1 MRPRDGRSCSDLAQ
15 GTTCNVSLKPGWTP
29 GEDSRRGQVL
39 SHFRGTL
46 FSGSL
51 ISQAQGQSCSEWDIH
66 VGGHGDF
73 WIWKQQGISGGP
85 AQSLGR
91 LQRPAVG
98 STFDLASH
106 ASLGPESL
114 ALEVASGEPARA
126 RLPPYPGPAPGHGE
140 QGSSGCTCQQSPPTA
155 SEVPLRPEPPSNL
168 EDAPLLPRLASF
180 PRAEGTKG
188 KPATPGTALPEPAQT
203 LHMCPSSRRTR
214 YYITVTLLGHRQA
227 PGEEG
232 EEPAQPAPPPCG
244 PEESEGWWEPPQGPR
259 PITGCRTAPPQEPQL
274 RAQSHQGSTAQ
285 QQKLQAGWTP
295 GSPRRLE
302 LDHSG
307 TRTPPDRLPGPH
319 MEEAGGPTAQAKAR
333 VVSATLT
340 WRQRPPAQEE
350 IKHGFHKVSLVSGA
364 QMEVPQKEMFE
375 FSRREE
381 VNGFATQEE
390 ETVNCQGPR
399 DTAGSKNFQSH
410 GPIFSKKY
418 IPPPKEKR
426 PEGRL
431 KEAVD
436 QSDGSRQA
444 PRTEPPRVG
453 AMARTELLVP
463 LPGPREPSPHPGVG
477 LTSGSSRSLEEYR
490 VTCTVRTATVV
501 GGHVDR
507 RVSSSVTVRP
517 VSSGEALPRGRQ
529 VARMVPPVVVGS
541 PPGSPSRSQAV
552 KVLSNLVPAGH
563 SPPASHL
570 PRPTADRP
578 RSTGLGSTVRAALR
592 QLPET
597 RTAQLKDSSAL
608 ASTGIPAS
616 APLPK
621 NQDALAACPDRDQ
634 GRAPDARACEL
645 QQVLGAPS
653 STELPLQTSQ
663 GQASVPSSPRL
674 QTHVPSPGLT
684 HPAKQPVVPTHPRAQ
699 LTPFVLPPIKREGLV
714 DPPAATV
721 LPMVRSE
728 HVTVPGQPPAPSS
741 TRRKDVPSPGGLSA
755 PSSPRNKFVQNSEN
769 VPVLPFAQREVVRGP
784 GAPAA
789 LSPTPKEV
797 VKGPGAPAASSP
809 TRKEVV
815 QGSSAPAAS
824 SPTWKEVV
832 KGPSAPAAS
841 SSTQEVVQGSSAPA
855 ASSPIQKEVVKGPS
869 APDASFPTWKEVV
882 KGPDAPA
889 ASSPTQK
896 EVVQGSGAPAALSTA
911 PKEVVKGP
919 GAPAASSPTQKEV
932 VKGPGAP
939 AASSSTQKEVVQGS
953 SAPAAS
959 SPTQKEVVKGPGAP
973 AASSPTQKEVVQG
986 SGAPAA
992 LSPKSTEVV
1001 QGPEGSTSIQK
1012 EAVQGI
1018 AGSLAP
1024 PLTKEET
1031 VQGPTAPATSLPKQ
1045 DKGVQDSEGS
1055 PISSLTQKEVVQD
1068 PAALPAPSSS
1078 VDRVSPSPGGTPA
1091 PVPTGAEASTESQLV
1106 SDPTE
1111 GKTCPETSREE
1122 DEVALAADLEIFL
1135 DTLRSMEPPEILR
1148 THRLPRAPRSSYLS
1162 MYATLPAIE
1171 EDQPG
1176 PWVLGPG
1183 PQEVPSLEE
1192 KEEEEEE
1199 PENPYLSDDEKL
1211 QRRQEKAGP
1220 SPSRDLHPARPTQV
1234 SCSPLE
1240 MMKKHVAG
1248 TKGPHSELGLELQG
1262 GSRPTSRLGG
1272 SLLFGSL
1279 VPATKEA
1286 STPEPL
1292 GTKLSALQPHGAPG
1306 LRKVPGQL
1314 PLLCSERPSPTEK
1327 LACSLPLEG
1336 WSPALKTQ
1344 GKPNTR
1350 PGKVI
1355 FFSESGCQGS
1365 GREVWGDIVDASGW
1379 APVASIRVVRG
1390 CWVLY
1395 EEPEFRGQ
1403 KLVLPEGDVEL
1414 RTPGTKW
1421 SPQGIG
1427 SLRRVVW
1434 DYSTPEIS
1442 LFSEEGLKGE
1452 QVKLTEA
1459 LKNSQGLEKPLQV
1472 ASATVS
1478 AGLWLLYPKPL
1489 FEDTPY
1495 ILEPGEYP
1503 TSEAWGT
1510 SDPSVGSLKP
1520 MRLGCPSVEKP
1531 GEPRAVVYEAPGFQG
1546 RSWEVSRDIYNLQQP
1561 EDSQSPHLASVGS
1574 LRVLGGCW
1582 VGYEKEGF
1590 RGHQYLLEEGEYPDW
1605 SHWGG
1610 YDELLTSLRV
1620 IRTDFG
1626 DPAVVLFEAMDFEG
1640 HGVEVSKA
1648 LPDVELVQHGPST
1661 QAIHVLSGVW
1671 VAYQE
1676 VGFSGEQYVLEKG
1689 VYRNCEDWGAGNS
1702 ALASLQP
1709 VLQVGEHDLHFVSK
1723 IQLFSRPDFLG
1734 EHFSFEDDQVA
1745 LPASFRPQSCRVHGG
1760 SWILFDEKNFE
1771 GDQHILSE
1779 GEFPTLTAMGCLAST
1794 VLGSLQKVSLHFSE
1808 PSIFLYGLE
1817 CFEGK
1822 EIELSREVRSLQAE
1836 GFNNHVLSVRIKG
1849 GVWVLCEHS
1858 DFRGRQWLVGSC
1870 EITNWLTYS
1879 GTQRVGSLYPIKQ
1892 RRVYFRLWNA
1902 ALGGFLAVP
1911 DHVEDMKAGRVV
1923 VSDPRAGGSCI
1934 WYYEDGMLKNQ
1945 MAPTMSLQVIGPP
1958 SSGSKVVLWAES
1970 RLPRQTWSISES
1982 GHICSQM
1989 FEGQILDVKGGRG
2002 YDRDHVVLWEPD
2014 EDRASQIWT
2023 IHVL

>member
-1 MRPRDGRSCSDLAQ
+1 MVSEHLGLGFKSCFGYS
-15 GTTCNVSLKPGWTP
+15 
-29 GEDSRRGQVL
+29 
-39 SHFRGTL
+39 
-46 FSGSL
+46 
-51 ISQAQGQSCSEWDIH
+51 
-66 VGGHGDF
+66 
-73 WIWKQQGISGGP
+73 
-85 AQSLGR
+85 
-91 LQRPAVG
+91 
-98 STFDLASH
+98 
-106 ASLGPESL
+106 
-114 ALEVASGEPARA
+114 
-126 RLPPYPGPAPGHGE
+126 
-140 QGSSGCTCQQSPPTA
+140 
-155 SEVPLRPEPPSNL
+155 
-168 EDAPLLPRLASF
+168 
-180 PRAEGTKG
+180 
-188 KPATPGTALPEPAQT
+188 
-203 LHMCPSSRRTR
+203 
-214 YYITVTLLGHRQA
+214 VTLDKFLNL
-227 PGEEG
+227 
-232 EEPAQPAPPPCG
+232 
-244 PEESEGWWEPPQGPR
+244 SEHLKNLICKMGR
-259 PITGCRTAPPQEPQL
+259 
-274 RAQSHQGSTAQ
+274 
-285 QQKLQAGWTP
+285 
-295 GSPRRLE
+295 E

-319 MEEAGGPTAQAKAR
+319 MEEAGGPMTRAKAR

-340 WRQRPPAQEE
+340 WRQRPPTQEE

-364 QMEVPQKEMFE
+364 QMEAPQKEMFE
-375 FSRREE
+375 FSRREEVE

-444 PRTEPPRVG
+444 PRTEPPCVG

-490 VTCTVRTATVV
+490 VTRTVRTTTVV

-570 PRPTADRP
+570 PRPTAGRP
-578 RSTGLGSTVRAALR
+578 RSTGLGSTVGAALR

-597 RTAQLKDSSAL
+597 GTAELKDSSAL

-616 APLPK
+616 AHLPK
-621 NQDALAACPDRDQ
+621 NQDAPAACLDRDQ

-645 QQVLGAPS
+645 RQVLGTPS

-663 GQASVPSSPRL
+663 GQASVPSSPGL
-674 QTHVPSPGLT
+674 ETHVPSPGLT
-684 HPAKQPVVPTHPRAQ
+684 HPAKQPVVPTHPGAR
-699 LTPFVLPPIKREGLV
+699 LTPLVLPPKKNEGPV

-728 HVTVPGQPPAPSS
+728 HVTVPGQPPAPST

-769 VPVLPFAQREVVRGP
+769 VPVLPFTQREVVRGP
-784 GAPAA
+784 GAPVAS
-789 LSPTPKEV
+789 SPTQKEV

-809 TRKEVV
+809 TQKEVV
-815 QGSSAPAAS
+815 QGSSAPAALF
-824 SPTWKEVV
+824 PTRKEVV
-832 KGPSAPAAS
+832 KGPGAPAAS
-841 SSTQEVVQGSSAPA
+841 SPTQKEVVQGSSAPA
-855 ASSPIQKEVVKGPS
+855 ALFPTRKEVVKGPS

-882 KGPDAPA
+882 KGPGAPA

-896 EVVQGSGAPAALSTA
+896 EVVQGSVAPAALSTT
-911 PKEVVKGP
+911 PKEVVKSP

-932 VKGPGAP
+932 VKGPC
-939 AASSSTQKEVVQGS
+939 
-953 SAPAAS
+953 
-959 SPTQKEVVKGPGAP
+959 AP

-1001 QGPEGSTSIQK
+1001 QGPKGSTSIQK

-1031 VQGPTAPATSLPKQ
+1031 VQGPIAPATSLPKQ

-1068 PAALPAPSSS
+1068 PDALPAPSSS

-1111 GKTCPETSREE
+1111 GKTCAETSREE

-1171 EDQPG
+1171 EDQLG

-1192 KEEEEEE
+1192 KEEEEEEE

-1220 SPSRDLHPARPTQV
+1220 SPSSDLHPARPTQV

-1292 GTKLSALQPHGAPG
+1292 GTKLSALLPHGAPG

-1314 PLLCSERPSPTEK
+1314 PLLCSERSSPTEK

-1344 GKPNTR
+1344 GTPNTR

-1379 APVASIRVVRG
+1379 APIASIRVVRG

-1403 KLVLPEGDVEL
+1403 KLVLPEGDMEL

-1546 RSWEVSRDIYNLQQP
+1546 HSWEVSRDIYNLQQP

-1702 ALASLQP
+1702 TLASLQP

-1734 EHFSFEDDQVA
+1734 DHFSFEDDQAA

-1760 SWILFDEKNFE
+1760 SWILFDETNFE

-1822 EIELSREVRSLQAE
+1822 EIELSKEVRSLQAE

-1849 GVWVLCEHS
+1849 GIWVLCEHS

-1923 VSDPRAGGSCI
+1923 VADPRAGGSCI
-1934 WYYEDGMLKNQ
+1934 WYYEDGLLKNQ

-1958 SSGSKVVLWAES
+1958 SPGSKVVLWAES

>member
-1 MRPRDGRSCSDLAQ
+1 
-15 GTTCNVSLKPGWTP
+15 
-29 GEDSRRGQVL
+29 
-39 SHFRGTL
+39 
-46 FSGSL
+46 
-51 ISQAQGQSCSEWDIH
+51 
-66 VGGHGDF
+66 
-73 WIWKQQGISGGP
+73 
-85 AQSLGR
+85 
-91 LQRPAVG
+91 
-98 STFDLASH
+98 
-106 ASLGPESL
+106 
-114 ALEVASGEPARA
+114 
-126 RLPPYPGPAPGHGE
+126 
-140 QGSSGCTCQQSPPTA
+140 
-155 SEVPLRPEPPSNL
+155 
-168 EDAPLLPRLASF
+168 
-180 PRAEGTKG
+180 
-188 KPATPGTALPEPAQT
+188 
-203 LHMCPSSRRTR
+203 
-214 YYITVTLLGHRQA
+214 
-227 PGEEG
+227 
-232 EEPAQPAPPPCG
+232 
-244 PEESEGWWEPPQGPR
+244 
-259 PITGCRTAPPQEPQL
+259 
-274 RAQSHQGSTAQ
+274 
-285 QQKLQAGWTP
+285 
-295 GSPRRLE
+295 
-302 LDHSG
+302 
-307 TRTPPDRLPGPH
+307 
-319 MEEAGGPTAQAKAR
+319 MEEAGGPMARANTR

-364 QMEVPQKEMFE
+364 QMEAPQKEMFE

-418 IPPPKEKR
+418 TPPPKEKR
-426 PEGRL
+426 PEQRL

-436 QSDGSRQA
+436 QSDGSRQD

-453 AMARTELLVP
+453 ATARTELLVP

-477 LTSGSSRSLEEYR
+477 LTSGSSRSLEEHR
-490 VTCTVRTATVV
+490 VTRTVRTTTVV
-501 GGHVDR
+501 RGHVDQ

-517 VSSGEALPRGRQ
+517 MSSGEALPRGRQ
-529 VARMVPPVVVGS
+529 VARMVQPVVVGS

-552 KVLSNLVPAGH
+552 KVLSNLVPARH

-570 PRPTADRP
+570 PRPTAGVP
-578 RSTGLGSTVRAALR
+578 RSTGLGSTVGAALR

-597 RTAQLKDSSAL
+597 GTAELKDSSAL
-608 ASTGIPAS
+608 VSTGIPAS
-616 APLPK
+616 AHLPK
-621 NQDALAACPDRDQ
+621 NQDVPAACADRDQ

-645 QQVLGAPS
+645 WQVLGAPS

-674 QTHVPSPGLT
+674 QTHVPSPSLA
-684 HPAKQPVVPTHPRAQ
+684 HPAKQPVVPTHSRAQ
-699 LTPFVLPPIKREGLV
+699 LTPLVLPPIKREGLV

-721 LPMVRSE
+721 LPMVRRE
-728 HVTVPGQPPAPSS
+728 RVTVPEQPPAPSS
-741 TRRKDVPSPGGLSA
+741 IRRKDVPSPGGLSA
-755 PSSPRNKFVQNSEN
+755 PSSPSNKFVQNSEN
-769 VPVLPFAQREVVRGP
+769 VPVLTFTQKEVVWGP
-784 GAPAA
+784 GAP
-789 LSPTPKEV
+789 S
-797 VKGPGAPAASSP
+797 GAPAAS
-809 TRKEVV
+809 
-815 QGSSAPAAS
+815 
-824 SPTWKEVV
+824 
-832 KGPSAPAAS
+832 
-841 SSTQEVVQGSSAPA
+841 
-855 ASSPIQKEVVKGPS
+855 
-869 APDASFPTWKEVV
+869 
-882 KGPDAPA
+882 
-889 ASSPTQK
+889 
-896 EVVQGSGAPAALSTA
+896 
-911 PKEVVKGP
+911 
-919 GAPAASSPTQKEV
+919 
-932 VKGPGAP
+932 
-939 AASSSTQKEVVQGS
+939 
-953 SAPAAS
+953 
-959 SPTQKEVVKGPGAP
+959 
-973 AASSPTQKEVVQG
+973 
-986 SGAPAA
+986 
-992 LSPKSTEVV
+992 SPKSTEVV
-1001 QGPEGSTSIQK
+1001 QGPEGSPSIQK
-1012 EAVQGI
+1012 EAAQGT

-1031 VQGPTAPATSLPKQ
+1031 VQDPAAPATSLPKQ

-1055 PISSLTQKEVVQD
+1055 RISSLTQEEVVQD
-1068 PAALPAPSSS
+1068 PAVLPAPSSL
-1078 VDRVSPSPGGTPA
+1078 VDGVSPSPGGTPA

-1106 SDPTE
+1106 SDSTE
-1111 GKTCPETSREE
+1111 GKTCPETLREE
-1122 DEVALAADLEIFL
+1122 DEVALATDLEIFL

-1220 SPSRDLHPARPTQV
+1220 NPSWDLHPARPPQV

-1248 TKGPHSELGLELQG
+1248 TKGPHLELGLELQG
-1262 GSRPTSRLGG
+1262 GTRPTSRLGG

-1292 GTKLSALQPHGAPG
+1292 GTKLSALLPHGAPG

-1314 PLLCSERPSPTEK
+1314 PLLCSERPSVTEK
-1327 LACSLPLEG
+1327 LACALPLEE

-1403 KLVLPEGDVEL
+1403 KLVLPEGDMEL
-1414 RTPGTKW
+1414 RTPETKW

-1434 DYSTPEIS
+1434 DYRTPEIS
-1442 LFSEEGLKGE
+1442 LFSEEGLKGA
-1452 QVKLTEA
+1452 QVKLREA
-1459 LKNSQGLEKPLQV
+1459 LKNSQGLEKPLRV

-1546 RSWEVSRDIYNLQQP
+1546 RSWEVSQDIYNLQQP

-1626 DPAVVLFEAMDFEG
+1626 DPAIVLFEAMDFEG

-1734 EHFSFEDDQVA
+1734 DHFSFEDDQAA

-1808 PSIFLYGLE
+1808 PSIFLYGLQ

-1934 WYYEDGMLKNQ
+1934 WYYEDGLLKNQ

-1958 SSGSKVVLWAES
+1958 SPGSKVVLWAES

>member
-1 MRPRDGRSCSDLAQ
+1 
-15 GTTCNVSLKPGWTP
+15 
-29 GEDSRRGQVL
+29 
-39 SHFRGTL
+39 
-46 FSGSL
+46 
-51 ISQAQGQSCSEWDIH
+51 
-66 VGGHGDF
+66 
-73 WIWKQQGISGGP
+73 
-85 AQSLGR
+85 
-91 LQRPAVG
+91 
-98 STFDLASH
+98 
-106 ASLGPESL
+106 
-114 ALEVASGEPARA
+114 
-126 RLPPYPGPAPGHGE
+126 
-140 QGSSGCTCQQSPPTA
+140 
-155 SEVPLRPEPPSNL
+155 
-168 EDAPLLPRLASF
+168 
-180 PRAEGTKG
+180 
-188 KPATPGTALPEPAQT
+188 
-203 LHMCPSSRRTR
+203 
-214 YYITVTLLGHRQA
+214 
-227 PGEEG
+227 
-232 EEPAQPAPPPCG
+232 
-244 PEESEGWWEPPQGPR
+244 
-259 PITGCRTAPPQEPQL
+259 
-274 RAQSHQGSTAQ
+274 
-285 QQKLQAGWTP
+285 
-295 GSPRRLE
+295 
-302 LDHSG
+302 
-307 TRTPPDRLPGPH
+307 
-319 MEEAGGPTAQAKAR
+319 MEEASGPMARAKAR

-364 QMEVPQKEMFE
+364 QMEAPQKEMFE
-375 FSRREE
+375 FSRQEE

-418 IPPPKEKR
+418 TPPPKEKR
-426 PEGRL
+426 PEQRL

-436 QSDGSRQA
+436 HSDGSRQD

-453 AMARTELLVP
+453 ATARTELLVP

-477 LTSGSSRSLEEYR
+477 LTSGSSRSLEEHR
-490 VTCTVRTATVV
+490 VTRTVRTTTVAR
-501 GGHVDR
+501 GHVDR

-517 VSSGEALPRGRQ
+517 MSSGEALPRGRQ
-529 VARMVPPVVVGS
+529 VARMVQPVVVGS

-570 PRPTADRP
+570 PRPTAGVP
-578 RSTGLGSTVRAALR
+578 RSTGLGSIVGTALR

-597 RTAQLKDSSAL
+597 GTAELKDSSAL
-608 ASTGIPAS
+608 VSTGIPAS
-616 APLPK
+616 APK
-621 NQDALAACPDRDQ
+621 NQDVPAACPDRDQ
-634 GRAPDARACEL
+634 GRALDARACEL
-645 QQVLGAPS
+645 WQVLGAPS

-674 QTHVPSPGLT
+674 QTHVPSPSLA
-684 HPAKQPVVPTHPRAQ
+684 HPAKQPVVPTYARAQ
-699 LTPFVLPPIKREGLV
+699 LTPLVLPPIKREGLV
-714 DPPAATV
+714 DTPAATV
-721 LPMVRSE
+721 LPMVRRE
-728 HVTVPGQPPAPSS
+728 HVTVPEQPPAPSS
-741 TRRKDVPSPGGLSA
+741 IRRKDVPSPGGLSA

-769 VPVLPFAQREVVRGP
+769 VPVLTFTQK
-784 GAPAA
+784 
-789 LSPTPKEV
+789 KEV

-809 TRKEVV
+809 A
-815 QGSSAPAAS
+815 Q
-824 SPTWKEVV
+824 
-832 KGPSAPAAS
+832 
-841 SSTQEVVQGSSAPA
+841 
-855 ASSPIQKEVVKGPS
+855 
-869 APDASFPTWKEVV
+869 
-882 KGPDAPA
+882 
-889 ASSPTQK
+889 
-896 EVVQGSGAPAALSTA
+896 
-911 PKEVVKGP
+911 
-919 GAPAASSPTQKEV
+919 
-932 VKGPGAP
+932 
-939 AASSSTQKEVVQGS
+939 
-953 SAPAAS
+953 
-959 SPTQKEVVKGPGAP
+959 
-973 AASSPTQKEVVQG
+973 EVVQG

-1001 QGPEGSTSIQK
+1001 QGPEGSPSIQK
-1012 EAVQGI
+1012 EAVPGI

-1031 VQGPTAPATSLPKQ
+1031 VQDLAAPATSLPKQ

-1068 PAALPAPSSS
+1068 PAVLPAPSSS

-1111 GKTCPETSREE
+1111 GKTCPETLREE
-1122 DEVALAADLEIFL
+1122 DEVALATDLEIFL

-1183 PQEVPSLEE
+1183 PQE
-1192 KEEEEEE
+1192 EEEE

-1220 SPSRDLHPARPTQV
+1220 NPSWDLHPARPTQV

-1248 TKGPHSELGLELQG
+1248 TKGPHLELGLELQG

-1292 GTKLSALQPHGAPG
+1292 GTKLSALLPHGAPG

-1314 PLLCSERPSPTEK
+1314 PLLCSERPSLTEK
-1327 LACSLPLEG
+1327 LACALPLEG

-1403 KLVLPEGDVEL
+1403 KLVLPEGDMEL

-1442 LFSEEGLKGE
+1442 LFSEEGLRGE
-1452 QVKLTEA
+1452 QVKLRDA

-1590 RGHQYLLEEGEYPDW
+1590 RGHQYLLEEGEYPEW

-1626 DPAVVLFEAMDFEG
+1626 DPAVVLFEATDFEG
-1640 HGVEVSKA
+1640 HGVEVSRA

-1734 EHFSFEDDQVA
+1734 DHFSFEDDQAA

-1779 GEFPTLTAMGCLAST
+1779 GEFPTLTAMGCLVST

-1808 PSIFLYGLE
+1808 PSIFLYGLQ

-1892 RRVYFRLWNA
+1892 QRRVYFRLWNA

-1923 VSDPRAGGSCI
+1923 VSDPRAGGSFI
-1934 WYYEDGMLKNQ
+1934 WYYEDGLLKNQ

-1958 SSGSKVVLWAES
+1958 SPGSKVVLWAES

>member
-1 MRPRDGRSCSDLAQ
+1 
-15 GTTCNVSLKPGWTP
+15 
-29 GEDSRRGQVL
+29 
-39 SHFRGTL
+39 
-46 FSGSL
+46 
-51 ISQAQGQSCSEWDIH
+51 
-66 VGGHGDF
+66 
-73 WIWKQQGISGGP
+73 
-85 AQSLGR
+85 
-91 LQRPAVG
+91 
-98 STFDLASH
+98 
-106 ASLGPESL
+106 
-114 ALEVASGEPARA
+114 
-126 RLPPYPGPAPGHGE
+126 
-140 QGSSGCTCQQSPPTA
+140 
-155 SEVPLRPEPPSNL
+155 
-168 EDAPLLPRLASF
+168 
-180 PRAEGTKG
+180 
-188 KPATPGTALPEPAQT
+188 
-203 LHMCPSSRRTR
+203 
-214 YYITVTLLGHRQA
+214 
-227 PGEEG
+227 
-232 EEPAQPAPPPCG
+232 
-244 PEESEGWWEPPQGPR
+244 
-259 PITGCRTAPPQEPQL
+259 
-274 RAQSHQGSTAQ
+274 
-285 QQKLQAGWTP
+285 
-295 GSPRRLE
+295 
-302 LDHSG
+302 
-307 TRTPPDRLPGPH
+307 
-319 MEEAGGPTAQAKAR
+319 MEEAGGPMARAKAR

-364 QMEVPQKEMFE
+364 QMEAPQKEMFE

-410 GPIFSKKY
+410 GPIFSKKFT
-418 IPPPKEKR
+418 PPPKEKR
-426 PEGRL
+426 PEQRL

-436 QSDGSRQA
+436 QSDGSRQD

-477 LTSGSSRSLEEYR
+477 LTSGSSRSLEEHR
-490 VTCTVRTATVV
+490 VTRTVRTTTVV
-501 GGHVDR
+501 RGHVDR

-517 VSSGEALPRGRQ
+517 MSSGEALPRGRQ
-529 VARMVPPVVVGS
+529 VARMVQPVVVGS

-563 SPPASHL
+563 SPSASHL
-570 PRPTADRP
+570 PRPTAGVP
-578 RSTGLGSTVRAALR
+578 RSTGLGSTVGAALR

-597 RTAQLKDSSAL
+597 GTAELKDSSAL
-608 ASTGIPAS
+608 VSTGIPAS
-616 APLPK
+616 AHLPK
-621 NQDALAACPDRDQ
+621 NQDVPAACPDRDQ
-634 GRAPDARACEL
+634 GRALDARACEL
-645 QQVLGAPS
+645 WQVLGAPS

-674 QTHVPSPGLT
+674 QTHVPSPSLA
-684 HPAKQPVVPTHPRAQ
+684 HPAKQPVVPTHARAQ
-699 LTPFVLPPIKREGLV
+699 LTPLVLPPIKREGLV

-721 LPMVRSE
+721 LPMVRRE
-728 HVTVPGQPPAPSS
+728 HVTVPEQPPAPSS
-741 TRRKDVPSPGGLSA
+741 IRRKDVPSPGGLSA
-755 PSSPRNKFVQNSEN
+755 PSSPRNKFVQN
-769 VPVLPFAQREVVRGP
+769 
-784 GAPAA
+784 
-789 LSPTPKEV
+789 
-797 VKGPGAPAASSP
+797 
-809 TRKEVV
+809 
-815 QGSSAPAAS
+815 
-824 SPTWKEVV
+824 
-832 KGPSAPAAS
+832 
-841 SSTQEVVQGSSAPA
+841 
-855 ASSPIQKEVVKGPS
+855 
-869 APDASFPTWKEVV
+869 
-882 KGPDAPA
+882 
-889 ASSPTQK
+889 
-896 EVVQGSGAPAALSTA
+896 
-911 PKEVVKGP
+911 
-919 GAPAASSPTQKEV
+919 
-932 VKGPGAP
+932 
-939 AASSSTQKEVVQGS
+939 
-953 SAPAAS
+953 
-959 SPTQKEVVKGPGAP
+959 
-973 AASSPTQKEVVQG
+973 
-986 SGAPAA
+986 
-992 LSPKSTEVV
+992 
-1001 QGPEGSTSIQK
+1001 
-1012 EAVQGI
+1012 
-1018 AGSLAP
+1018 
-1024 PLTKEET
+1024 
-1031 VQGPTAPATSLPKQ
+1031 
-1045 DKGVQDSEGS
+1045 
-1055 PISSLTQKEVVQD
+1055 
-1068 PAALPAPSSS
+1068 
-1078 VDRVSPSPGGTPA
+1078 
-1091 PVPTGAEASTESQLV
+1091 
-1106 SDPTE
+1106 
-1111 GKTCPETSREE
+1111 
-1122 DEVALAADLEIFL
+1122 
-1135 DTLRSMEPPEILR
+1135 
-1148 THRLPRAPRSSYLS
+1148 
-1162 MYATLPAIE
+1162 
-1171 EDQPG
+1171 
-1176 PWVLGPG
+1176 
-1183 PQEVPSLEE
+1183 
-1192 KEEEEEE
+1192 
-1199 PENPYLSDDEKL
+1199 
-1211 QRRQEKAGP
+1211 
-1220 SPSRDLHPARPTQV
+1220 
-1234 SCSPLE
+1234 
-1240 MMKKHVAG
+1240 
-1248 TKGPHSELGLELQG
+1248 
-1262 GSRPTSRLGG
+1262 
-1272 SLLFGSL
+1272 
-1279 VPATKEA
+1279 
-1286 STPEPL
+1286 
-1292 GTKLSALQPHGAPG
+1292 
-1306 LRKVPGQL
+1306 
-1314 PLLCSERPSPTEK
+1314 
-1327 LACSLPLEG
+1327 
-1336 WSPALKTQ
+1336 SPALKTQ

-1403 KLVLPEGDVEL
+1403 KLVLPEGDMEL

-1442 LFSEEGLKGE
+1442 LFSEEGLRGE
-1452 QVKLTEA
+1452 QVKLREA

-1626 DPAVVLFEAMDFEG
+1626 DPAIVLFEAMDFEG
-1640 HGVEVSKA
+1640 HGVEVSRA

-1734 EHFSFEDDQVA
+1734 DHFSFEDDQAA

-1771 GDQHILSE
+1771 GGQHILSE

-1808 PSIFLYGLE
+1808 PSIFLYGLQ

-1934 WYYEDGMLKNQ
+1934 WYYEDGLLKNQ

-1958 SSGSKVVLWAES
+1958 SPGSKVVLWAES